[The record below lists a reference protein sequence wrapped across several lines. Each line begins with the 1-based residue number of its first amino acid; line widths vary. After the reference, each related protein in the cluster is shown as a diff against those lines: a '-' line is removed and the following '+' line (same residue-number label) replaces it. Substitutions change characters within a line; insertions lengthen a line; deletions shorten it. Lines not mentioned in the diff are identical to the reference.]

1 MTHPNTVFPHAPNR
15 VLFTAD
21 TVGGVWT
28 YAMELLN
35 ALAPFGVHFTL
46 ATMGRSLSSEQ
57 RRQVASMTNVALEE
71 SAFKLEWMAQPW
83 EDVQRAGEWLL
94 QLEQQYKPDL
104 IHLNGFAH
112 GSLAWSAPKL
122 VVGHSCVLS
131 WWKAVHG
138 GDAPISWSRYWEAVT
153 RGLRSVDMVVAP
165 SAAMMSMLQT
175 HYGPLPMTRVVHNG
189 RSLPT
194 LSHRPK
200 EPFILSAG
208 RLWDAAKNLQAL
220 EHIAPDLSWP
230 VYVAGEP
237 EFGEDHSSDNPVVRL
252 KASEGRRNQV
262 QPLGFLSGSELL
274 SWFERAAIYVS
285 PARYEPFGLSIL
297 EAALAG
303 CALVLGD
310 LPSLREL
317 WDGAAVFVPPNEPE
331 ALADALK
338 ELISSA
344 AWRAALASQAR
355 RLATRYTPEIM
366 AASYFETYQQIL
378 RTRELQASAAVVA
391 DKLEPLP
398 SAVLTLAAT
407 PADSVST
414 KAVAA

>member
-1 MTHPNTVFPHAPNR
+1 MTHPNVVFPHAPKR

-21 TVGGVWT
+21 TAGGVWT

-46 ATMGRSLSSEQ
+46 ATMGRPLGPEQ
-57 RRQVASMTNVALEE
+57 RCQVASMANVELEE

-83 EDVQRAGEWLL
+83 EDVQRAGDWLL
-94 QLEQQYKPDL
+94 HLEQQYKPDL

-138 GDAPISWSRYWEAVT
+138 GDAPTSWSRYWEATT
-153 RGLRSVDMVVAP
+153 RGLRAADMVVAP
-165 SAAMMSMLQT
+165 TAAMMSLLQA
-175 HYGPLPMTRVVHNG
+175 HYGPLPVTQVISNG
-189 RSLPT
+189 RSLPALT
-194 LSHRPK
+194 QRPK

-220 EHIAPDLSWP
+220 ERIAPDLPWP

-237 EFGEDHSSDNPVVRL
+237 ELAETNSADNAVTHLEASDVPR
-252 KASEGRRNQV
+252 GRQV
-262 QPLGFLSGSELL
+262 QPLGFLPGSELL
-274 SWFERAAIYVS
+274 SWFERAAIYAL

-310 LPSLREL
+310 IPSLREL
-317 WDGAAVFVPPNEPE
+317 WDGAAIFVPPNEPE
-331 ALADALK
+331 TLEDALK

-344 AWRAALASQAR
+344 AWRAGLASQAR

-366 AASYFETYQQIL
+366 AASYFEIYQHIL
-378 RTRELQASAAVVA
+378 RSREVQVSAAVTG
-391 DKLEPLP
+391 DKLQSSP
-398 SAVLTLAAT
+398 SAVLTLPATDSAA
-407 PADSVST
+407 T